1 MLKKRHG
8 NSKITAAMTTQ
19 FKLYLKAGHKDL
31 RKLTKAQ
38 LYRAFADPKNPA
50 RKWKDGP
57 SKTQF
62 YEFMKGPEFAYVR
75 PSVTPYLNVKH
86 KAARL
91 AWSNKLKTMT
101 KVRFLAFLNRSFF
114 IDGAYFSNKFTGGY
128 GSDKVKVLVTRKNKK
143 RPTYAQLP
151 QTKAY
156 QVYQGLNKYFSTGT
170 FLVNEHNSKGNSAV
184 TSDIVE
190 EFLKSEIAP
199 VAVKLRAKLGLEPT
213 ATLYLV

>member
-62 YEFMKGPEFAYVR
+62 YEFMKGPGPEC
-75 PSVTPYLNVKH
+75 NVIELMWAHWKQ
-86 KAARL
+86 
-91 AWSNKLKTMT
+91 
-101 KVRFLAFLNRSFF
+101 
-114 IDGAYFSNKFTGGY
+114 
-128 GSDKVKVLVTRKNKK
+128 
-143 RPTYAQLP
+143 QLRQP
-151 QTKAY
+151 AKDD
-156 QVYQGLNKYFSTGT
+156 
-170 FLVNEHNSKGNSAV
+170 E
-184 TSDIVE
+184 D
-190 EFLKSEIAP
+190 FLKQLLR
-199 VAVKLRAKLGLEPT
+199 VARDYNQDRIDKLVERFKPSIEKMVESGGDT
-213 ATLYLV
+213 FKVSKR